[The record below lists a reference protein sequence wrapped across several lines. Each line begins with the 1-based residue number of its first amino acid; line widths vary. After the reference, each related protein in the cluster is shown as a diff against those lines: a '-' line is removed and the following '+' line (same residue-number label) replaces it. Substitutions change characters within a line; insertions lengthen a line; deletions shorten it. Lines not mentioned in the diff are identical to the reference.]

1 MSTARLERFLAFSA
15 EVTGYPRYDLL
26 GTGEAQTYLDAA
38 DTAVGAD
45 IIDQLLDRFD
55 AAQATAAQANG
66 AQARVTLP
74 AVLRRDL
81 LSDARLGPVARNIA
95 KMWYSGIWFVLPQA
109 WVDAYGAGE
118 RNVTMTVSANTYIEG
133 LVWPTIGAN
142 PPGAKAPGYASWALP
157 PRIPAVPAT
166 AEPDGKAGSSA
177 VSAR

>member
-1 MSTARLERFLAFSA
+1 MSTDRLERFLAFSA
-15 EVTGYPRYDLL
+15 EATGYSRYDLL

-45 IIDQLLDRFD
+45 IVDHLLDCFD
-55 AAQATAAQANG
+55 AARVTAGQANG
-66 AQARVTLP
+66 AQARASLP

-95 KMWYSGIWFVLPQA
+95 KLWYSGIWFVLPQA

-118 RNVTMTVSANTYIEG
+118 RNVTMTISGNTYIEG

-142 PPGAKAPGYASWALP
+142 PPGAKAPGYGSWALP
-157 PRIPAVPAT
+157 PRIPAARAT
-166 AEPDGKAGSSA
+166 GETDEAGSTA
-177 VSAR
+177 VGSR